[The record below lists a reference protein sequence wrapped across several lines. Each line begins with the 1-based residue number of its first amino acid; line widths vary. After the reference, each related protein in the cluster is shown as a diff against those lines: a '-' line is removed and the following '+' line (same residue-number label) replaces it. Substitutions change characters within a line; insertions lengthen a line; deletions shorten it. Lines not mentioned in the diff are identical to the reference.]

1 MHVSSNGRPMS
12 NRKTFVIITV
22 LFGFQAL
29 ALWWM
34 GHVLICKCGY
44 VALWYGDVF
53 ASGNSQHLI
62 DWYSFGHVNH
72 GILFYGLFWLIARKK
87 SFNWRLVATMLTGV
101 IWEVGENTDLVIN
114 RFREVT
120 MSLDYFGDSVIN
132 SVADS
137 VFMLAGF
144 WLASAVPVWASVA
157 IVVGAEAYTTWMVRD
172 GLALNTLML
181 ITPIEAVKDWQMQ
194 GWTQH

>member
-1 MHVSSNGRPMS
+1 MT
-12 NRKTFVIITV
+12 NRQIFWTITA
-22 LFGFQAL
+22 LMALQAV
-29 ALWWM
+29 ALWAM
-34 GHVLICKCGY
+34 GHVIICKCGY

-53 ASGNSQHLI
+53 DSGNSQHLI

-72 GILFYGLFWLIARKK
+72 GILFYGLFWLVARKK
-87 SFNWRLVATMLTGV
+87 SFNWRLVATMLTGL

-120 MSLDYFGDSVIN
+120 MSLDYYGDSVLN

-137 VFMLAGF
+137 LFMLGGF
-144 WLASAVPVWASVA
+144 WLASVIPVWASVA
-157 IVVGAEAYTTWMVRD
+157 IVLGNEAFTTWMVRD

-181 ITPIEAVKDWQMQ
+181 IYPVEAVKDWQMQ
-194 GWTQH
+194 GWTAH

>member
-1 MHVSSNGRPMS
+1 MNIQ
-12 NRKTFVIITV
+12 KTLLAISGLFVV
-22 LFGFQAL
+22 QAL

-62 DWYSFGHVNH
+62 DWYSFGHFNH
-72 GILFYGLFWLIARKK
+72 GILFYGLFCLIARKK
-87 SFNWRLVATMLTGV
+87 SFHWRLVATMLTGV
-101 IWEVGENTDLVIN
+101 IWEVGENTDLVIS

-120 MSLDYFGDSVIN
+120 MSLDYYGDSVIN

-137 VFMLAGF
+137 LFMLAGF
-144 WLASAVPVWASVA
+144 WLASVVPAWASVA
-157 IVVGAEAYTTWMVRD
+157 IVLGAEAYTTWMVRD
-172 GLALNTLML
+172 GLALNTFML
-181 ITPIEAVKDWQMQ
+181 ISPIEAVKDWQMQ
-194 GWTQH
+194 GWTQN